1 MRSVRSRLLFTE
13 AARQKFGRTTGT
25 SRPRSSRMIECTAR
39 LRDLTAQSRKFCSQ
53 FLVAHEATRHPRP
66 HPPARIGKRR
76 KVAVQ
81 HIKLEAAP
89 RCPCSTRRLIVGDK
103 DDRPARLARIAP
115 PETAQPVAFCSHPSP
130 LAPVDVTGKV
140 CGRQPRPF
148 GRSTS
153 AVTEAGRPAAHPSRL
168 AGLAQAIESRAARHL
183 AVRPIAEPRAA
194 DHEVLALRFGLK
206 SRDAAGSWIAPAS
219 E

>member
-39 LRDLTAQSRKFCSQ
+39 LRDLAAQSRKFCSQ
-53 FLVAHEATRHPRP
+53 FVVAHEAARHARP
-66 HPPARIGKRR
+66 HPPARIGERR
-76 KVAVQ
+76 KCRAAHARHVASS
-81 HIKLEAAP
+81 LA
-89 RCPCSTRRLIVGDK
+89 TRMIVLPGSRGSRRQRLRSRLRS
-103 DDRPARLARIAP
+103 DRIPARWM
-115 PETAQPVAFCSHPSP
+115 
-130 LAPVDVTGKV
+130 
-140 CGRQPRPF
+140 
-148 GRSTS
+148 RSTS
-153 AVTEAGRPAAHPSRL
+153 PEGVRPPAAPVWQQHSAVAEAGRPAAHPSRL

-206 SRDAAGSWIAPAS
+206 SGDAAGSWVSPAS